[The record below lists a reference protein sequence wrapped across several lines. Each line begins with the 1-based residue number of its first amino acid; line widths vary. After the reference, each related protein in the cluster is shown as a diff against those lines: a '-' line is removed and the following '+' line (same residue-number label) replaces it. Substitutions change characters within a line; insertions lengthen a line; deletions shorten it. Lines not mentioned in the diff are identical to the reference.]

1 MTIKNM
7 KKILLSSLVLLGMT
21 LMFTACEEDRD
32 SNPTLV
38 QPTSFTLNNPVNTL
52 VDLAASTGIPFAW
65 SQPNFGGWPAACEY
79 QLEVS
84 PTNEWTVSTA
94 DADADTTGTVVANYA
109 TIKTVYASCSGNMLA
124 EELNKALNKIAMWEE
139 GNVPEKQ
146 TVYVRCSA
154 VTAGAQKVYSNVV
167 SLDVNPY
174 YVDLSTEVSDEIQL
188 WYLIGAC
195 IGDGSWGNSAD
206 GVGVS
211 IIPMYPVYKD
221 DGSVVPG
228 EIQYVGYFP
237 ADQGFKLI
245 QVPGSWDAQW
255 GQGDA
260 GYVKNDGGSSDIKL
274 PADGYYMIHLNTA
287 TDELT
292 IEPYVL
298 AVGVYNQIA
307 MPGSYQPGDGWD
319 VNSDLMNMMSTSVE
333 NHDWYLMQVTYSADC
348 KLKFAANGSWDVN
361 WGGTGFPHGLGT
373 QGGPDIPVPAGT
385 YHVYFNDIMGTYN
398 FVAVQ

>member
-1 MTIKNM
+1 M
-7 KKILLSSLVLLGMT
+7 LLSMALV
-21 LMFTACEEDRD
+21 FTACEDDRD

-52 VDLAASTGIPFAW
+52 VNLAASTGIPFAW
-65 SQPNFGGWPAACEY
+65 SQPDFGGWPAACEY

-109 TIKTVYASCSGNMLA
+109 TIKTVYASCSGNMLT
-124 EELNKALNKIAMWEE
+124 EELNKALNKIAKWEE

-174 YVDLSTEVSDEIQL
+174 YVDVSTEVSDEIQL

-195 IGDGSWGNSAD
+195 IGDGSWSIGGD
-206 GVGVS
+206 VGVAM
-211 IIPMYPVYKD
+211 IPMYPVYKD

-260 GYVKNDGGSSDIKL
+260 GYVKNDGGSGDIKL

-307 MPGSYQPGDGWD
+307 MPGNYQGWD
-319 VNSDLMNMMSTSVE
+319 TGSDLMNPMSTLDNVE
-333 NHDWYLMQVTYSADC
+333 NHDWYLKSVTYEETT
-348 KLKFAANGSWDVN
+348 LKFAADNSWAVN

-373 QGGPDIPVPAGT
+373 QDGSDIAVPAGT

-398 FVAVQ
+398 FVAVE

>member
-1 MTIKNM
+1 M
-7 KKILLSSLVLLGMT
+7 KKIFLSTLMLLSMALV
-21 LMFTACEEDRD
+21 FTACEDDRD

-52 VDLAASTGIPFAW
+52 VNLAASTGIPFAW
-65 SQPNFGGWPAACEY
+65 SQPDFGGWPAACEY

-109 TIKTVYASCSGNMLA
+109 TIKTVYASCSGNMLT
-124 EELNKALNKIAMWEE
+124 EELNKALNKIAKWEE

-174 YVDLSTEVSDEIQL
+174 YVDVSTEVSDEIQL

-195 IGDGSWGNSAD
+195 IGDGSWGNNAD

-307 MPGSYQPGDGWD
+307 MPGNYQGWD
-319 VNSDLMNMMSTSVE
+319 TGSDLMNPMSTVVE
-333 NHDWYLMQVTYSADC
+333 NHDWYLKSVTYEETT
-348 KLKFAANGSWDVN
+348 LKFAADNSWDVN
-361 WGGTGFPHGLGT
+361 WGGKGFPHGLGT
-373 QGGPDIPVPAGT
+373 QGGPDIAVPAGT
-385 YHVYFNDIMGTYN
+385 YNVYFNDILGTYS
-398 FVAVQ
+398 FVPVK

>member
-7 KKILLSSLVLLGMT
+7 KKIFLSTLMLLSMALV
-21 LMFTACEEDRD
+21 FTACEDDRD

-52 VDLAASTGIPFAW
+52 VNLAASTGIPFAW
-65 SQPNFGGWPAACEY
+65 SQPDFGGWPAACEY

-109 TIKTVYASCSGNMLA
+109 TIKTVYASCSGNMLT
-124 EELNKALNKIAMWEE
+124 EELNKALNKIAKWEE

-174 YVDLSTEVSDEIQL
+174 YVDVSTEVSDEIQL

-195 IGDGSWGNSAD
+195 IGDGSWSIGGD
-206 GVGVS
+206 VGVAM
-211 IIPMYPVYKD
+211 IPMYPVYKD

-260 GYVKNDGGSSDIKL
+260 GYVKNDGGSGDIKL

-307 MPGSYQPGDGWD
+307 MPGNYQGWD
-319 VNSDLMNMMSTSVE
+319 TGSDLMNPMSTLDNVE
-333 NHDWYLMQVTYSADC
+333 NHDWYLKSVTYEETT
-348 KLKFAANGSWDVN
+348 LKFAADNSWDVN
-361 WGGTGFPHGLGT
+361 WGGKGFPHGLGT
-373 QGGPDIPVPAGT
+373 QGGPDIAVPAGT

-398 FVAVQ
+398 FVAVE

>member
-1 MTIKNM
+1 M
-7 KKILLSSLVLLGMT
+7 KKIFLSTLMLLSMALV
-21 LMFTACEEDRD
+21 FTACEDDRD

-52 VDLAASTGIPFAW
+52 VNLAASTGIPFAW
-65 SQPNFGGWPAACEY
+65 SQPDFGGWPAACEY

-109 TIKTVYASCSGNMLA
+109 TIKTVYASCSGNMLT
-124 EELNKALNKIAMWEE
+124 EELNKALNKIAKWEE

-174 YVDLSTEVSDEIQL
+174 YVDVSTEVSDEIQL

-195 IGDGSWGNSAD
+195 IGDGSWGNNAD

-307 MPGSYQPGDGWD
+307 MPGNYQGWD
-319 VNSDLMNMMSTSVE
+319 TGSDLMNPMSTVVE
-333 NHDWYLMQVTYSADC
+333 NHDWYLKSVTYEETT
-348 KLKFAANGSWDVN
+348 LKFAADNSWDVN
-361 WGGTGFPHGLGT
+361 WGGKGFPHGLGT
-373 QGGPDIPVPAGT
+373 QGGPDIAVPAGT
-385 YHVYFNDIMGTYN
+385 YNVYFNDILGTYN
-398 FVAVQ
+398 FVPVE

>member
-1 MTIKNM
+1 M
-7 KKILLSSLVLLGMT
+7 LLSMALV
-21 LMFTACEEDRD
+21 FTACEDDRD

-52 VDLAASTGIPFAW
+52 VNLAASTGIPFAW
-65 SQPNFGGWPAACEY
+65 SQPDFGGWPAACEY

-109 TIKTVYASCSGNMLA
+109 TIKTVYASCSGNMLT
-124 EELNKALNKIAMWEE
+124 EELNKALNKIAKWEE

-174 YVDLSTEVSDEIQL
+174 YVDVSTEVSDEIQL

-195 IGDGSWGNSAD
+195 IGDGSWSIGGD
-206 GVGVS
+206 VGVAM
-211 IIPMYPVYKD
+211 IPMYPVYKD

-307 MPGSYQPGDGWD
+307 MPGDYQGWD
-319 VNSDLMNMMSTSVE
+319 TGADLMNPMSTVVE
-333 NHDWYLMQVTYSADC
+333 NHDWYLKSVTYEDTA
-348 KLKFAANGSWDVN
+348 LKFAADNSWDVN
-361 WGGTGFPHGLGT
+361 WGGNGFPHGLGT
-373 QGGPDIPVPAGT
+373 QGGPNIPIAAGT
-385 YHVYFNDIMGTYN
+385 YNVFFNDILGTYN
-398 FVAVQ
+398 FVPAE

>member
-1 MTIKNM
+1 M
-7 KKILLSSLVLLGMT
+7 KKIFLSTLMLLSMALV
-21 LMFTACEEDRD
+21 FTACEDDRD

-52 VDLAASTGIPFAW
+52 VNLAASTGIPFAW
-65 SQPNFGGWPAACEY
+65 SQPDFGGWPAACEY

-109 TIKTVYASCSGNMLA
+109 TIKTVYASCSGNMLT
-124 EELNKALNKIAMWEE
+124 EELNKALNKIAKWEE

-174 YVDLSTEVSDEIQL
+174 YVDVSTEVSDEIQL

-195 IGDGSWGNSAD
+195 IGDGSWSIGGD
-206 GVGVS
+206 VGVAM
-211 IIPMYPVYKD
+211 IPMYPVYKD

-260 GYVKNDGGSSDIKL
+260 GYVKNDGGSGDIKL

-307 MPGSYQPGDGWD
+307 MPGNYQGWD
-319 VNSDLMNMMSTSVE
+319 TGSDLMNPMSTVVE
-333 NHDWYLMQVTYSADC
+333 NHDWYLKSVTYEETT
-348 KLKFAANGSWDVN
+348 LKFAADNSWDVN
-361 WGGTGFPHGLGT
+361 WGGKGFPHGLGT
-373 QGGPDIPVPAGT
+373 QGGPDIAVPAGT
-385 YHVYFNDIMGTYN
+385 YNVYFNDILGTYS
-398 FVAVQ
+398 FVPVK

>member
-1 MTIKNM
+1 M
-7 KKILLSSLVLLGMT
+7 LLSMALV
-21 LMFTACEEDRD
+21 FTACEDDRD

-52 VDLAASTGIPFAW
+52 VNLAASTGIPFAW
-65 SQPNFGGWPAACEY
+65 SQPDFGGWPAACEY

-109 TIKTVYASCSGNMLA
+109 TIKTVYASCSGNMLT
-124 EELNKALNKIAMWEE
+124 EELNKALNKIAKWEE

-174 YVDLSTEVSDEIQL
+174 YVDVSTEVSDEIQL

-195 IGDGSWGNSAD
+195 IGDGSWSIGGD
-206 GVGVS
+206 VGVAM
-211 IIPMYPVYKD
+211 IPMYPVYKD

-307 MPGSYQPGDGWD
+307 MPGNYQGWD
-319 VNSDLMNMMSTSVE
+319 TGSDLMNPMSTLDNVE
-333 NHDWYLMQVTYSADC
+333 NHDWYLKSVTYEETT
-348 KLKFAANGSWDVN
+348 LKFAADNSWDVN
-361 WGGTGFPHGLGT
+361 WGGKGFPHGLGT
-373 QGGPDIPVPAGT
+373 QGGPDIAVPAGT
-385 YHVYFNDIMGTYN
+385 YNVYFNDILGTYN
-398 FVAVQ
+398 FVPVE

>member
-1 MTIKNM
+1 M
-7 KKILLSSLVLLGMT
+7 LLSMALV
-21 LMFTACEEDRD
+21 FTACEDDRD

-52 VDLAASTGIPFAW
+52 VNLAASTGIPFAW
-65 SQPNFGGWPAACEY
+65 SQPDFGGWPAACEY

-109 TIKTVYASCSGNMLA
+109 TIKTVYASCSGNMLT
-124 EELNKALNKIAMWEE
+124 EELNKALNKIAKWEE

-174 YVDLSTEVSDEIQL
+174 YVDVSTEVSDEIQL

-195 IGDGSWGNSAD
+195 IGDGSWSIGGD
-206 GVGVS
+206 VGVAM
-211 IIPMYPVYKD
+211 IPMYPVYKD

-245 QVPGSWDAQW
+245 QVPGDWKAQW

-307 MPGSYQPGDGWD
+307 MPGDYQGWD
-319 VNSDLMNMMSTSVE
+319 TGADLMNPMSTVVE
-333 NHDWYLMQVTYSADC
+333 NHDWYLKSVTYEDTA
-348 KLKFAANGSWDVN
+348 LKFAADNSWDVN
-361 WGGTGFPHGLGT
+361 WGGNGFPHGLGT
-373 QGGPDIPVPAGT
+373 QGGPNIPIAAGT
-385 YHVYFNDIMGTYN
+385 YNVYFNDILGTYN
-398 FVAVQ
+398 FVPAE

>member
-1 MTIKNM
+1 M
-7 KKILLSSLVLLGMT
+7 LLSMALV
-21 LMFTACEEDRD
+21 FTACEDDRD

-52 VDLAASTGIPFAW
+52 VNLAASTGIPFAW
-65 SQPNFGGWPAACEY
+65 SQPDFGGWPAACEY

-109 TIKTVYASCSGNMLA
+109 TIKTVYASCSGNMLT
-124 EELNKALNKIAMWEE
+124 EELNKALNKIAKWEE

-174 YVDLSTEVSDEIQL
+174 YVDVSTEVSDEIQL

-195 IGDGSWGNSAD
+195 IGDGSWSIGGD
-206 GVGVS
+206 VGVAM
-211 IIPMYPVYKD
+211 IPMYPVYKD

-307 MPGSYQPGDGWD
+307 MPGDYQGWD
-319 VNSDLMNMMSTSVE
+319 TGADLMNPMSTVVE
-333 NHDWYLMQVTYSADC
+333 NHDWYLKSVTYEDTA
-348 KLKFAANGSWDVN
+348 LKFAADNSWDVN
-361 WGGTGFPHGLGT
+361 WGGKGFPHGLGT
-373 QGGPDIPVPAGT
+373 QGGPNIPIAAGT
-385 YHVYFNDIMGTYN
+385 YNVFFNDILGTYN
-398 FVAVQ
+398 FVPAE

>member
-1 MTIKNM
+1 M
-7 KKILLSSLVLLGMT
+7 KKIFLSTLMLLSMALV
-21 LMFTACEEDRD
+21 FTACEDDRD

-52 VDLAASTGIPFAW
+52 VNLAASTGIPFAW
-65 SQPNFGGWPAACEY
+65 SQPDFGGWPAACEY

-109 TIKTVYASCSGNMLA
+109 TIKTVYASCSGNMLT
-124 EELNKALNKIAMWEE
+124 EELNKALNKIAKWEE

-174 YVDLSTEVSDEIQL
+174 YVDVSTEVSDEIQL

-195 IGDGSWGNSAD
+195 IGDGSWSIGGD
-206 GVGVS
+206 VGVAM
-211 IIPMYPVYKD
+211 IPMYPVYKD

-307 MPGSYQPGDGWD
+307 MPGDYQGWD
-319 VNSDLMNMMSTSVE
+319 TGADLMNPMSTVVE
-333 NHDWYLMQVTYSADC
+333 NHDWYLKSVTYEDTA
-348 KLKFAANGSWDVN
+348 LKFAADNSWDVN
-361 WGGTGFPHGLGT
+361 WGGKGFPHGLGT
-373 QGGPDIPVPAGT
+373 QGGPNIPIAAGT
-385 YHVYFNDIMGTYN
+385 YNVFFNDILGTYN
-398 FVAVQ
+398 FVPAE

>member
-7 KKILLSSLVLLGMT
+7 KKIFLSTLMLLSMALV
-21 LMFTACEEDRD
+21 FTACEDDRD

-52 VDLAASTGIPFAW
+52 VNLAASTGIPFAW
-65 SQPNFGGWPAACEY
+65 SQPDFGGWPAACEY

-109 TIKTVYASCSGNMLA
+109 TIKTVYASCSGNMLT
-124 EELNKALNKIAMWEE
+124 EELNKALNKIAKWEE

-174 YVDLSTEVSDEIQL
+174 YVDVSTEVSDEIQL

-195 IGDGSWGNSAD
+195 IGDGSWSIGGD
-206 GVGVS
+206 VGVAM
-211 IIPMYPVYKD
+211 IPMYPVYKD

-260 GYVKNDGGSSDIKL
+260 GYVKNDGGSGDIKL

-307 MPGSYQPGDGWD
+307 MPGNYQGWD
-319 VNSDLMNMMSTSVE
+319 TGSDLMNPMSTVVE
-333 NHDWYLMQVTYSADC
+333 NHDWYLKSVTYEETT
-348 KLKFAANGSWDVN
+348 LKFAADNSWDVN
-361 WGGTGFPHGLGT
+361 WGGKGFPHGLGT
-373 QGGPDIPVPAGT
+373 QGGPDIAVPAGT
-385 YHVYFNDIMGTYN
+385 YNVYFNDILGTYS
-398 FVAVQ
+398 FVPVK

>member
-1 MTIKNM
+1 M
-7 KKILLSSLVLLGMT
+7 KKIFLSSLMLLGMA
-21 LMFTACEEDRD
+21 LVFTACQDDRD

-38 QPTSFTLNNPVNTL
+38 QPDSFKLNNPVNTL
-52 VDLAASTGIPFAW
+52 VDLAASTAIPFEW

-84 PTNEWTVSTA
+84 VFNDPSEWTISTT
-94 DADADTTGTVVANYA
+94 DADEDTTGTVFANYA
-109 TIKTVYASCSGNMLA
+109 TLKSVYKSCSGNMDVVD
-124 EELNKALNKIAMWEE
+124 LNKALNKIFLWEE
-139 GNVPEKQ
+139 GDVPQEV
-146 TVYVRCSA
+146 TVYVRCRA
-154 VTAGAQKVYSNVV
+154 ITAGAKPVYSNLV
-167 SLDVNPY
+167 SLTVNPY
-174 YVDLSTEVSDEIQL
+174 YVDVSSEVSDEIQL

-195 IGDGSWGNSAD
+195 IGDGSWSIGGD
-206 GVGVS
+206 VGVS
-211 IIPMYPVYKD
+211 MIPMYPVYKD

-298 AVGVYNQIA
+298 AVGVYSMIA
-307 MPGSYQPGDGWD
+307 MPGDYQGWD
-319 VNSDLMNMMSTSVE
+319 TGANLMDAMSTLDNVE
-333 NHDWYLMQVTYSADC
+333 NHDWYLKGVTYEDTG
-348 KLKFAANGSWDVN
+348 LKFAADNSWDVN
-361 WGGTGFPHGLGT
+361 WGANGFPHGQGT
-373 QGGPDIPVPAGT
+373 QGGPNITVPAGT
-385 YHVYFNDIMGTYN
+385 YDVYFNDILGTYN
-398 FVAVQ
+398 FVPKNN

>member
-1 MTIKNM
+1 M
-7 KKILLSSLVLLGMT
+7 LLSMALV
-21 LMFTACEEDRD
+21 FTACEDDRD

-52 VDLAASTGIPFAW
+52 VNLAASTGIPFAW
-65 SQPNFGGWPAACEY
+65 SQPDFGGWPAACEY

-109 TIKTVYASCSGNMLA
+109 TIKTVYASCSGNMLT
-124 EELNKALNKIAMWEE
+124 EELNKALNKIAKWEE

-174 YVDLSTEVSDEIQL
+174 YVDVSTEVSDEIQL

-195 IGDGSWGNSAD
+195 IGDGSWSIGGD
-206 GVGVS
+206 VGVAM
-211 IIPMYPVYKD
+211 IPMYPVYKD

-245 QVPGSWDAQW
+245 QVPGDWKAQW

-307 MPGSYQPGDGWD
+307 MPGNYQGWD
-319 VNSDLMNMMSTSVE
+319 TGSDLMNPMSTLDNVE
-333 NHDWYLMQVTYSADC
+333 NHDWYLKSVTYEETT
-348 KLKFAANGSWDVN
+348 LKFAADNSWDVN
-361 WGGTGFPHGLGT
+361 WGGKGFPHGLGT
-373 QGGPDIPVPAGT
+373 QGGPDIAVPAGT
-385 YHVYFNDIMGTYN
+385 YNVYFNDILGTYS
-398 FVAVQ
+398 FVPVK

>member
-1 MTIKNM
+1 M
-7 KKILLSSLVLLGMT
+7 KKIFLSTLMLLSMALV
-21 LMFTACEEDRD
+21 FTACEDDRD

-52 VDLAASTGIPFAW
+52 VNLAASTGIPFAW
-65 SQPNFGGWPAACEY
+65 SQPDFGGWPAACEY

-109 TIKTVYASCSGNMLA
+109 TIKTVYASCSGNMLT
-124 EELNKALNKIAMWEE
+124 EELNKALNKIAKWEE

-174 YVDLSTEVSDEIQL
+174 YVDVSTEVSDEIQL

-195 IGDGSWGNSAD
+195 IGDGSWGIGGD
-206 GVGVS
+206 VGVAM
-211 IIPMYPVYKD
+211 IPMYPVYKD

-245 QVPGSWDAQW
+245 QVPGDWKAQW

-307 MPGSYQPGDGWD
+307 MPGNYQGWD
-319 VNSDLMNMMSTSVE
+319 TGSDLMNPMSTVVE
-333 NHDWYLMQVTYSADC
+333 NHDWYLKSVTYEETT
-348 KLKFAANGSWDVN
+348 LKFAADNSWDVN
-361 WGGTGFPHGLGT
+361 WGGKGFPHGLGT
-373 QGGPDIPVPAGT
+373 QGGPDIAVPAGT
-385 YHVYFNDIMGTYN
+385 YNVYFNDILGTYS
-398 FVAVQ
+398 FVPAE

>member
-1 MTIKNM
+1 M
-7 KKILLSSLVLLGMT
+7 LLSMALV
-21 LMFTACEEDRD
+21 FTACEDDRD

-52 VDLAASTGIPFAW
+52 VNLAASTGIPFAW
-65 SQPNFGGWPAACEY
+65 SQPDFGGWPAACEY

-109 TIKTVYASCSGNMLA
+109 TIKTVYASCSGNMLT
-124 EELNKALNKIAMWEE
+124 EELNKALNKIAKWEE

-174 YVDLSTEVSDEIQL
+174 YVDVSTEVSDEIQL

-195 IGDGSWGNSAD
+195 IGDGSWSIGGD
-206 GVGVS
+206 VGVAM
-211 IIPMYPVYKD
+211 IPMYPVYKD

-245 QVPGSWDAQW
+245 QVPGDWKAQW

-307 MPGSYQPGDGWD
+307 MPGDYQGWD
-319 VNSDLMNMMSTSVE
+319 TGADLMNPMSTVVE
-333 NHDWYLMQVTYSADC
+333 NHDWYLKSVTYEDTA
-348 KLKFAANGSWDVN
+348 LKFAADNSWDVN
-361 WGGTGFPHGLGT
+361 WGGNGFPHGLGT
-373 QGGPDIPVPAGT
+373 QGGPNIPIAAGT
-385 YHVYFNDIMGTYN
+385 YNVFFNDILGTYN
-398 FVAVQ
+398 FVPAE

>member
-1 MTIKNM
+1 M
-7 KKILLSSLVLLGMT
+7 LLSMALV
-21 LMFTACEEDRD
+21 FTACEDDRD

-52 VDLAASTGIPFAW
+52 VNLAASTGIPFAW
-65 SQPNFGGWPAACEY
+65 SQPDFGGWPAACEY

-109 TIKTVYASCSGNMLA
+109 TIKTVYASCSGNMLT
-124 EELNKALNKIAMWEE
+124 EELNKALNKIAKWEE

-174 YVDLSTEVSDEIQL
+174 YVDV
-188 WYLIGAC
+188 
-195 IGDGSWGNSAD
+195 
-206 GVGVS
+206 
-211 IIPMYPVYKD
+211 
-221 DGSVVPG
+221 SVVPG

-245 QVPGSWDAQW
+245 QVPGDWKAQW

-307 MPGSYQPGDGWD
+307 MPGNYQGWD
-319 VNSDLMNMMSTSVE
+319 TGSDLMNPMSTLDNVE
-333 NHDWYLMQVTYSADC
+333 NHDWYLKSVSYEETT
-348 KLKFAANGSWDVN
+348 LKFAADNSWDVN
-361 WGGTGFPHGLGT
+361 WGGKGFPYGLGT
-373 QGGPDIPVPAGT
+373 QGGPDIAVPAGT
-385 YHVYFNDIMGTYN
+385 YNVYFNDILGTYN
-398 FVAVQ
+398 FVPVE

>member
-1 MTIKNM
+1 M
-7 KKILLSSLVLLGMT
+7 LLSMALV
-21 LMFTACEEDRD
+21 FTACEDDRD

-52 VDLAASTGIPFAW
+52 VNLAASTGIPFAW
-65 SQPNFGGWPAACEY
+65 SQPDFGGWPAACEY

-109 TIKTVYASCSGNMLA
+109 TIKTVYASCSGNMLT
-124 EELNKALNKIAMWEE
+124 EELNKALNKIAKWEE

-174 YVDLSTEVSDEIQL
+174 YVDVSTEVSDEIQL

-195 IGDGSWGNSAD
+195 IGDGSWSIGGD
-206 GVGVS
+206 VGVAM
-211 IIPMYPVYKD
+211 IPMYPVYKD

-298 AVGVYNQIA
+298 AVGVYSMIA
-307 MPGSYQPGDGWD
+307 MPGAYQDWNTGD
-319 VNSDLMNMMSTSVE
+319 NFMNAMSTLDNVE
-333 NHDWYLMQVTYSADC
+333 NHDWYLKSVTYEETT
-348 KLKFAANGSWDVN
+348 LKFAADNDWAVN
-361 WGGTGFPHGLGT
+361 WGGNGFPYG
-373 QGGPDIPVPAGT
+373 QGAQDGPDIAVPAGT
-385 YHVYFNDIMGTYN
+385 YNVYFNDILGTYN
-398 FVAVQ
+398 FVPVE

>member
-1 MTIKNM
+1 M
-7 KKILLSSLVLLGMT
+7 LLSMALV
-21 LMFTACEEDRD
+21 FTACEDDRD

-52 VDLAASTGIPFAW
+52 VNLAASTGIPFAW
-65 SQPNFGGWPAACEY
+65 SQPDFGGWPAACEY

-109 TIKTVYASCSGNMLA
+109 TIKTVYASCSGNMLT
-124 EELNKALNKIAMWEE
+124 EELNKALNKIAKWEE

-174 YVDLSTEVSDEIQL
+174 YVDVSTEVSDEIQL

-195 IGDGSWGNSAD
+195 IGDGSWSIGGD
-206 GVGVS
+206 VGVAM
-211 IIPMYPVYKD
+211 IPMYPVYKD

-245 QVPGSWDAQW
+245 QVPGDWKAQW

-307 MPGSYQPGDGWD
+307 MPGNYQGWD
-319 VNSDLMNMMSTSVE
+319 TGSDLMNPMSTLDNVE
-333 NHDWYLMQVTYSADC
+333 NHDWYLKSVTYEETT
-348 KLKFAANGSWDVN
+348 LKFAADNSWDVN
-361 WGGTGFPHGLGT
+361 WGGKGFPHGLGT
-373 QGGPDIPVPAGT
+373 QGGPDIAVPAGT
-385 YHVYFNDIMGTYN
+385 YNVYFNDILGTYS
-398 FVAVQ
+398 FVPAE

>member
-1 MTIKNM
+1 M
-7 KKILLSSLVLLGMT
+7 KKIFLSSLMLLGMA
-21 LMFTACEEDRD
+21 LVFTACQDDRD

-38 QPTSFTLNNPVNTL
+38 QPDSFKLNNPVNTL
-52 VDLAASTGIPFAW
+52 VDLAASTAIPFEW
-65 SQPNFGGWPAACEY
+65 SQPDFGGWPAACEY

-84 PTNEWTVSTA
+84 VFNDPSEWTISTT
-94 DADADTTGTVVANYA
+94 DADEDTTGTVFANYA
-109 TIKTVYASCSGNMLA
+109 TLKSVYKSCSGNMDVVD
-124 EELNKALNKIAMWEE
+124 LNKALNKIFLWEE
-139 GNVPEKQ
+139 GDVPQEV
-146 TVYVRCSA
+146 TVYVRCRA
-154 VTAGAQKVYSNVV
+154 ITAGAKPVYSNLV
-167 SLDVNPY
+167 SLTVNPY
-174 YVDLSTEVSDEIQL
+174 YVDTSSEVSDEIQL

-195 IGDGSWGNSAD
+195 IGDGSWGNDANNI
-206 GVGVS
+206 GVS

-298 AVGVYNQIA
+298 AVGVYSMIA
-307 MPGSYQPGDGWD
+307 MPGAYQDWNTGD
-319 VNSDLMNMMSTSVE
+319 NFMNAMSTLDNVE
-333 NHDWYLMQVTYSADC
+333 NHDWYLKDVTYDDTE
-348 KLKFAANGSWDVN
+348 LKFAADNSWDVN
-361 WGGTGFPHGLGT
+361 WGATGFPHGQGT
-373 QGGPDIPVPAGT
+373 QGGPNITVPAGT
-385 YHVYFNDIMGTYN
+385 YDVYFNDILGTYN
-398 FVAVQ
+398 FVPKNN

>member
-1 MTIKNM
+1 M
-7 KKILLSSLVLLGMT
+7 LLSMALV
-21 LMFTACEEDRD
+21 FTACEDDRD

-52 VDLAASTGIPFAW
+52 VNLAASTGIPFAW
-65 SQPNFGGWPAACEY
+65 SQPDFGGWPAACEY

-109 TIKTVYASCSGNMLA
+109 TIKTVYASCSGNMLT
-124 EELNKALNKIAMWEE
+124 EELNKALNKIAKWEE

-174 YVDLSTEVSDEIQL
+174 YVDVSTEVSDEIQL

-195 IGDGSWGNSAD
+195 IGDGSWGNNAD

-307 MPGSYQPGDGWD
+307 MPGNYQGWD
-319 VNSDLMNMMSTSVE
+319 TGSDLMNPMSTVVE
-333 NHDWYLMQVTYSADC
+333 NHDWYLKSVTYEETT
-348 KLKFAANGSWDVN
+348 LKFAADNSWDVN
-361 WGGTGFPHGLGT
+361 WGGKGFPHGLGT
-373 QGGPDIPVPAGT
+373 QGGPDIAVPAGT
-385 YHVYFNDIMGTYN
+385 YNVYFNDILGTYS
-398 FVAVQ
+398 FVPVK

>member
-1 MTIKNM
+1 M
-7 KKILLSSLVLLGMT
+7 KKIFLSTLMLLSMALV
-21 LMFTACEEDRD
+21 FTACEDDRD

-52 VDLAASTGIPFAW
+52 VNLAASTGIPFAW
-65 SQPNFGGWPAACEY
+65 SQPDFGGWPAACEY

-109 TIKTVYASCSGNMLA
+109 TIKTVYASCSGNMLT
-124 EELNKALNKIAMWEE
+124 EELNKALNKIAKWEE

-174 YVDLSTEVSDEIQL
+174 YVDVSTEVSDEIQL

-195 IGDGSWGNSAD
+195 IGDGSWGIGGD
-206 GVGVS
+206 VGVAM
-211 IIPMYPVYKD
+211 IPMYPVYKD

-245 QVPGSWDAQW
+245 QVPGDWKAQW

-298 AVGVYNQIA
+298 TVGVYNQIA
-307 MPGSYQPGDGWD
+307 MPGNYQGWD
-319 VNSDLMNMMSTSVE
+319 TGSDLMNPMSTLDNVE
-333 NHDWYLMQVTYSADC
+333 NHDWYLKSVTYEETT
-348 KLKFAANGSWDVN
+348 LKFAADNSWDVN
-361 WGGTGFPHGLGT
+361 WGGKGFPNGLGT
-373 QGGPDIPVPAGT
+373 QGGPDIAVPAGT
-385 YHVYFNDIMGTYN
+385 YNVYFNDILGTYS
-398 FVAVQ
+398 FVPAE

>member
-1 MTIKNM
+1 M

-84 PTNEWTVSTA
+84 PSNEWTVSTA

-109 TIKTVYASCSGNMLA
+109 TIKTVYASCSGNMLT
-124 EELNKALNKIAMWEE
+124 EELNKALNKIAKWEE

-174 YVDLSTEVSDEIQL
+174 YVDVSTEVSDEIQL

-195 IGDGSWGNSAD
+195 IGDGSWSIGGD
-206 GVGVS
+206 VGVAM
-211 IIPMYPVYKD
+211 IPMYPVYKD

-245 QVPGSWDAQW
+245 QVPGDWKAQW

-307 MPGSYQPGDGWD
+307 MPGNYQGWD
-319 VNSDLMNMMSTSVE
+319 TGSDLMNPMSTLDNVE
-333 NHDWYLMQVTYSADC
+333 NHDWYLKSVTYEETT
-348 KLKFAANGSWDVN
+348 LKFAADNSWDVN
-361 WGGTGFPHGLGT
+361 WGGKGFPYGLGT
-373 QGGPDIPVPAGT
+373 QGGPDIAVPAGT
-385 YHVYFNDIMGTYN
+385 YNVYFNDILGTYN
-398 FVAVQ
+398 FVPVE

>member
-1 MTIKNM
+1 M
-7 KKILLSSLVLLGMT
+7 KKIFLSTLMLLSMALV
-21 LMFTACEEDRD
+21 FTACEDDRD

-52 VDLAASTGIPFAW
+52 VNLAASTGIPFAW
-65 SQPNFGGWPAACEY
+65 SQPDFGGWPAACEY

-109 TIKTVYASCSGNMLA
+109 TIKTVYASCSGNMLT
-124 EELNKALNKIAMWEE
+124 EELNKALNKIAKWEE

-174 YVDLSTEVSDEIQL
+174 YVDVSTEVSDEIQL

-195 IGDGSWGNSAD
+195 IGDGSWSIGGD
-206 GVGVS
+206 VGVAM
-211 IIPMYPVYKD
+211 IPMYPVYKD

-260 GYVKNDGGSSDIKL
+260 GYVKNDGGSGDIKL

-307 MPGSYQPGDGWD
+307 MPGNYQGWD
-319 VNSDLMNMMSTSVE
+319 TGSDLMNPMSTLDNVE
-333 NHDWYLMQVTYSADC
+333 NHDWYLKSVTYEETT
-348 KLKFAANGSWDVN
+348 LKFAADNSWDVN
-361 WGGTGFPHGLGT
+361 WGGKGFPHGLGT
-373 QGGPDIPVPAGT
+373 QGGPDIAVPAGT
-385 YHVYFNDIMGTYN
+385 YNVYFNDILGTYS
-398 FVAVQ
+398 FVPVK

>member
-1 MTIKNM
+1 M
-7 KKILLSSLVLLGMT
+7 KKIFLSSLMLLSMA
-21 LMFTACEEDRD
+21 LVFTACEEDRD

-38 QPTSFTLNNPVNTL
+38 QPTSFTLNNPENTL

-65 SQPNFGGWPAACEY
+65 SQPDFGGWPAACEY

-109 TIKTVYASCSGNMLA
+109 TIKTVYASCSGNMLT
-124 EELNKALNKIAMWEE
+124 EELNKALNKIAKWEE

-174 YVDLSTEVSDEIQL
+174 YVDVSTEVSDEIQL

-195 IGDGSWGNSAD
+195 IGDGSWSIGGD
-206 GVGVS
+206 VGVAM
-211 IIPMYPVYKD
+211 IPMYPVYKD

-260 GYVKNDGGSSDIKL
+260 GYVKNDGGSGDIKL

-307 MPGSYQPGDGWD
+307 MPGNYQGWD
-319 VNSDLMNMMSTSVE
+319 TGSDLMNPMSTLDNVE
-333 NHDWYLMQVTYSADC
+333 NHDWYLRVVS
-348 KLKFAANGSWDVN
+348 S
-361 WGGTGFPHGLGT
+361 
-373 QGGPDIPVPAGT
+373 
-385 YHVYFNDIMGTYN
+385 
-398 FVAVQ
+398 

>member
-1 MTIKNM
+1 M
-7 KKILLSSLVLLGMT
+7 LLSMALV
-21 LMFTACEEDRD
+21 FTACEDDRD

-52 VDLAASTGIPFAW
+52 VNLAASTGIPFAW
-65 SQPNFGGWPAACEY
+65 SQPDFGGWPAACEY

-109 TIKTVYASCSGNMLA
+109 TIKTVYASCSGNMLT
-124 EELNKALNKIAMWEE
+124 EELNKALNKIAKWEE

-174 YVDLSTEVSDEIQL
+174 YVDVSTEVSDEIQL

-195 IGDGSWGNSAD
+195 IGDGSWSIGGD
-206 GVGVS
+206 VGVAM
-211 IIPMYPVYKD
+211 IPMYPVYKD

-245 QVPGSWDAQW
+245 QVPGSWEAQW

-307 MPGSYQPGDGWD
+307 MPGNYQGWD
-319 VNSDLMNMMSTSVE
+319 TGSDLMNPMSTLDNVE
-333 NHDWYLMQVTYSADC
+333 NHDWYLKSVTYEETT
-348 KLKFAANGSWDVN
+348 LKFAADNSWDVN
-361 WGGTGFPHGLGT
+361 WGGKGFPNGLGT
-373 QGGPDIPVPAGT
+373 QGGPDIAVPAGT
-385 YHVYFNDIMGTYN
+385 YNVYFNDILGTYN
-398 FVAVQ
+398 FVPVE

>member
-1 MTIKNM
+1 M
-7 KKILLSSLVLLGMT
+7 LLSMALV
-21 LMFTACEEDRD
+21 FTACEDDRD

-52 VDLAASTGIPFAW
+52 VNLAASTGIPFAW
-65 SQPNFGGWPAACEY
+65 SQPDFGGWPAACEY

-109 TIKTVYASCSGNMLA
+109 TIKTVYASCSGNMLT
-124 EELNKALNKIAMWEE
+124 EELNKALNKIAKWEE

-174 YVDLSTEVSDEIQL
+174 YVDVSTEVSDEIQL

-195 IGDGSWGNSAD
+195 IGDGSWSIGGD
-206 GVGVS
+206 VGVAM
-211 IIPMYPVYKD
+211 IPMYPVYKD

-260 GYVKNDGGSSDIKL
+260 GYVKNDGGSGDIKL

-307 MPGSYQPGDGWD
+307 MPGNYQGWD
-319 VNSDLMNMMSTSVE
+319 TGSDLMNPMSTVVE
-333 NHDWYLMQVTYSADC
+333 NHDWYLKSVTYEETT
-348 KLKFAANGSWDVN
+348 LKFAADNSWDVN
-361 WGGTGFPHGLGT
+361 WGGKGFPHGLGT
-373 QGGPDIPVPAGT
+373 QGGPDIAVPAGT
-385 YHVYFNDIMGTYN
+385 YNVYFNDILGTYS
-398 FVAVQ
+398 FVPVK